1 MYTYCRHWLGA
12 TKEVSRGLTLDG
24 ISTPAS
30 PALVNLWAQ
39 QVEMSQALTSRA
51 IDKAGSELHRA
62 AMRVI
67 SGRLSATIERN
78 ADLMY
83 QKR

>member
-1 MYTYCRHWLGA
+1 
-12 TKEVSRGLTLDG
+12 
-24 ISTPAS
+24 
-30 PALVNLWAQ
+30 
-39 QVEMSQALTSRA
+39 MSQALTSGA

-83 QKR
+83 QNAEEFIADLRVIQDSLAQAGAYRIAYGPVQKLI